1 VCGIRRVAD
10 GLVEEFRRVL
20 PWQRKTQRDNLALLT
35 ATMLDVRSANLMDL
49 AAALPR
55 EADRTDMR
63 YQWISRVL
71 GNKLIEPDVV
81 MEPFGR
87 EVLRRAAVGGQPVVL
102 ILDQSKL
109 SDRHQVLMLALRH
122 GERALPLAW
131 RVEATEGPI
140 GFRVQKDLLEAVAPW
155 LPEGAAACLMADR
168 FCGTADLISL
178 CQGLGWD
185 HRLRLKGNLVVND
198 RGKRTKTGALADG
211 QVFALNGVQLTGRRA
226 TTNIG
231 IMRDPGHAEAWI
243 VAMSDKPGYL
253 TTLDYSKRW
262 GIEPMFSDFKSRGF
276 GIEDTQIQ
284 HPDRLARLSRPGR
297 TQALDDQAGPAPEQP
312 GIRRHARPKGG
323 VVFQGLFP
331 QQQCPNP
338 DGQRAARSLR
348 WTLRPGCSGT
358 IFQGRERHSDEPK
371 QRRTWLGIGRA
382 LAAAGE
388 GQRAHTVQRDRAR
401 EAERERLGRQYRR
414 PA

>member
-1 VCGIRRVAD
+1 MCGIRRVAD

-71 GNKLIEPDVV
+71 CNKLIEPDAV

-87 EVLRRAAVGGQPVVL
+87 EVLARAAAGGEPVVL

-140 GFRVQKDLLEAVAPW
+140 GFGVQKDLLEAVAAW
-155 LPEGAAACLMADR
+155 LAEGATACLMADR
-168 FCGTADLISL
+168 FYGTADLISL

-185 HRLRLKGNLVVND
+185 YRLRLKGNLVVND

-211 QVFALNGVQLTGRRA
+211 QVFALNGVQLTARKA

-231 IMRDPGHAEAWI
+231 IMRDPGHEEAWI
-243 VAMSDKPGYL
+243 IAMSDKPGYM

-284 HPDRLARLSRPGR
+284 HPDRLARL
-297 TQALDDQAGPAPEQP
+297 LL
-312 GIRRHARPKGG
+312 
-323 VVFQGLFP
+323 VM
-331 QQQCPNP
+331 
-338 DGQRAARSLR
+338 
-348 WTLRPGCSGT
+348 
-358 IFQGRERHSDEPK
+358 
-371 QRRTWLGIGRA
+371 A
-382 LAAAGE
+382 LALYCAVST
-388 GQRAHTVQRDRAR
+388 GQWDAKHHPVP
-401 EAERERLGRQYRR
+401 AEKNI
-414 PA
+414 